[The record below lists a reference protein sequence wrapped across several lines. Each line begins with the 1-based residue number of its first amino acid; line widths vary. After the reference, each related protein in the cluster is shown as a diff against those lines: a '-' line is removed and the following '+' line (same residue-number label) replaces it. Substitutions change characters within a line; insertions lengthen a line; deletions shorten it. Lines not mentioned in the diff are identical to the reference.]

1 MRYRNSNARHTY
13 EKETLYEMSDLR
25 GSDKLINSITGT
37 SSSWIDGEDS
47 RSISSGEN
55 MSKFDALVD
64 GFTNKDNIKING
76 VPLDEVKEQ
85 FNGIKEQFSELFNQ
99 IGENKSD
106 DNYDEDEDSED
117 W

>member
-1 MRYRNSNARHTY
+1 
-13 EKETLYEMSDLR
+13 
-25 GSDKLINSITGT
+25 
-37 SSSWIDGEDS
+37 
-47 RSISSGEN
+47 

-85 FNGIKEQFSELFNQ
+85 FSEFREQFSGLFNQ

-106 DNYDEDEDSED
+106 DDYDEDSED
-117 W
+117 SEDW